1 MNTSE
6 IRELKGLFMDGINEI
21 LQRLADADQL
31 TDLYPLIRKVE
42 RQCDTFRGGLVTVV
56 RNARDNGSK

>member
-1 MNTSE
+1 MNPTE
-6 IRELKGLFMDGINEI
+6 IKELKGLFINGINDVLE
-21 LQRLADADQL
+21 RLVDADQL

-56 RNARDNGSK
+56 RKARDNGSK